1 MLLVAFVIWVLAG
14 PIIKPVIID
23 IYAEYEAAQNPQ
35 TLVGHKEDNQLDI
48 PGTAAD
54 LGEDVIVPIELP
66 KVELKWEDVTSVVIA
81 PDMIVTS
88 TPIKPQKI
96 SKTSKIKVVSANQ
109 KNNQTSAEKLIEN
122 KELKHKIP
130 PFVSPY
136 NIR

>member
-1 MLLVAFVIWVLAG
+1 MLLVALVIWVLAG

-35 TLVGHKEDNQLDI
+35 TLVGHKED
-48 PGTAAD
+48 
-54 LGEDVIVPIELP
+54 LGEDVVVPIELP

-109 KNNQTSAEKLIEN
+109 KNNQTSAEKPIEN

>member
-1 MLLVAFVIWVLAG
+1 MLLVALVIWVLAG

-35 TLVGHKEDNQLDI
+35 TLVGHKED
-48 PGTAAD
+48 
-54 LGEDVIVPIELP
+54 LGEDVVVPIELP

-109 KNNQTSAEKLIEN
+109 KNNQISAEKPIEN

>member
-1 MLLVAFVIWVLAG
+1 MLLVALVIWVLAG

-35 TLVGHKEDNQLDI
+35 TLVGHKEDLD
-48 PGTAAD
+48 
-54 LGEDVIVPIELP
+54 EDVIVPIELP

-109 KNNQTSAEKLIEN
+109 KNNQTSAEKPIEN